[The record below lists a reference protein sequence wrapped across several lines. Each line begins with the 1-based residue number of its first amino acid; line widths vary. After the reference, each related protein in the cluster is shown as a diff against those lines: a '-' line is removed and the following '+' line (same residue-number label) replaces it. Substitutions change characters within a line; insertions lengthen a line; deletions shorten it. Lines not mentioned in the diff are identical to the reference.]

1 MNSPLT
7 LLNIDDGLGSLLDD
21 LRRDIFLN
29 FKCHDIGTIKAVDV
43 QKQTLTVSIN
53 YKRTMMRENTAK
65 ISPAN
70 KERFDYVPKEEEY
83 PLLIDV
89 PFIVMRGGPAY
100 LNIPIK
106 VEDQCV
112 ILYND
117 RSIDDWFV
125 SGKRSTLSSNR
136 LHSIADGIALVGV
149 SSMQN
154 LIQGYD
160 ASRIGLINEQA
171 KVMVGQKIEV
181 RNALQSLGP
190 VLQELISKLN
200 ELTTQLALLTVTGVT
215 GGPGTSGVPANAPA
229 ITAIGTQLTA
239 IGTKLGQVME

>member
-1 MNSPLT
+1 MSQPIT
-7 LLNIDDGLGSLLDD
+7 LVNIDDGLISSLSD
-21 LRRDIFLN
+21 LRKDIFLN
-29 FKCHDIGTIKAVDV
+29 LKCHDIATVKAVDV
-43 QKQTLTVSIN
+43 SKQTLTAEIN
-53 YKRTMMRENTAK
+53 YKRTMMRPNTARTSPENT
-65 ISPAN
+65 
-70 KERFDYVPKEEEY
+70 ERFEYVAKEEEY

-89 PFIVMRGGPAY
+89 PFVVMRGGSSFINVPVKAG
-100 LNIPIK
+100 
-106 VEDQCV
+106 DQCI

-117 RSIDDWFV
+117 RCIEDWFL
-125 SGKRSTLSSNR
+125 SGKRSVLSSSR
-136 LHSIADGIALVGV
+136 SHSMADGLALVGV

-154 LIQGYD
+154 LISGYD
-160 ASRIGLINEQA
+160 ASRIGLVNEQS
-171 KVMVGQKIEV
+171 KVMVGEKIEV
-181 RNALQSLGP
+181 RNSAQSLGP